1 MWRSACTGP
10 SRCLRI
16 ETMTPTPNGQ
26 NGRGQGGRFTP
37 GNGGGPG
44 NPFARQCAALRSA
57 FMGAI
62 KPEDM
67 QAIVQALVT
76 RARDGDL
83 AAIKLVCTYA
93 LGTPNT
99 APAADTS
106 TADTCRAE
114 GDALKQVRILELDR
128 GMFG

>member
-16 ETMTPTPNGQ
+16 ETMTPTTNGQ
-26 NGRGQGGRFTP
+26 NGRGPGGRFTS

-44 NPFARQCAALRSA
+44 NPFARQCAALRAA

-67 QAIVQALVT
+67 QAIVSALVA

-83 AAIKLVCTYA
+83 AAVKLVCTYA
-93 LGTPNT
+93 LGTPNMV
-99 APAADTS
+99 PAADTS